1 MKVLRCRDV
10 GFDCDTVMRAETE
23 EKVLQQAAEHAKSA
37 HDLNEISEEA
47 VAKVRTVIRDEKA

>member
-10 GFDCDTVMRAETE
+10 GFDCDAVMRAETE
-23 EKVLQQAAEHAKSA
+23 EEVLQQAAEHAKAA
-37 HDLNEISEEA
+37 HDLSEISEEA